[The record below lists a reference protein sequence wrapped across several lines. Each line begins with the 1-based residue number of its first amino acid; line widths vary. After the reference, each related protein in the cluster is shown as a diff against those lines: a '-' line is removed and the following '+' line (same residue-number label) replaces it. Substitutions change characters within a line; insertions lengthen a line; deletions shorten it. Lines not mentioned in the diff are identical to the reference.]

1 MAIKQNT
8 LLPILGVLGMLI
20 VGTILYQQFSS
31 SNNTVKSGEPITQ
44 IPQPEPLP
52 VATRADGDN
61 PHETL
66 KSVVA
71 SNEALRKQVQ
81 DIVKRND
88 ELERG
93 IGGSRPAPTPSAAA
107 PEQGGS
113 VLDAAGRAA
122 DNLLNGMPSMPSMPS
137 GMPVNLGGQVGRV
150 VNTAPI
156 VGDME
161 VSEIASSPGA
171 VVYEKKIPMGF
182 AALEESRGKNQGATQ
197 TRYVRTTVSA
207 DGTVSASGAGESGS
221 LGSASIAAQKAAI
234 APVDEAY
241 FTIPENAT
249 LVGVKAM
256 TSIIGRVPIDGRV
269 TDPMQFKAVVGREN
283 LAANGWELPDDLA
296 GMIVTGV
303 AIGDMALSC
312 SEGKIRSA
320 TFVFNDG
327 TIRTVSART
336 GGRTG
341 AGGGASGD
349 LGFISDRY
357 GNPCIAGKF
366 VTNAPAFLTDIVGAK
381 TLGVAAS
388 AYADAAKLVTQNA
401 STGTT
406 TSQVI
411 DSSKYVLGQAVSGA
425 SDEVTSWLLSR
436 LKNSFDAV
444 VTPSGNELVIHLDQ
458 ELRIDKLANARK
470 LTHRSQNSQ
479 TSTRGALYGL
489 E

>member
-8 LLPILGVLGMLI
+8 LLPILGVLGALI
-20 VGTILYQQFSS
+20 IGTILYQQFSS
-31 SNNTVKSGEPITQ
+31 ATVVQSGEPIAQ

-52 VATRADGDN
+52 TATTADSDN
-61 PHETL
+61 PNETL
-66 KSVVA
+66 RSVVA

-81 DIVKRND
+81 EIVKRNE

-93 IGGSRPAPTPSAAA
+93 IGGSRPAPTPTPAA
-107 PEQGGS
+107 ETGGS
-113 VLDAAGRAA
+113 VLEAAGRAA
-122 DNLLNGMPSMPSMPS
+122 DNLLNGMPSMPSSMPA
-137 GMPVNLGGQVGRV
+137 NLGGQVGRV
-150 VNTAPI
+150 VNAAPI

-161 VSEIASSPGA
+161 VADAQSEPG
-171 VVYEKKIPMGF
+171 VVSYEKRIPMGF
-182 AALEESRGKNQGATQ
+182 AAVEDARARGQGPAQ
-197 TRYVRTTVSA
+197 TRYVRTTAAATTGV
-207 DGTVSASGAGESGS
+207 GAGDPG
-221 LGSASIAAQKAAI
+221 AANIAAQRAAI

-341 AGGGASGD
+341 GGGAASGD
-349 LGFISDRY
+349 LGFISDRF

-401 STGTT
+401 STGNTT
-406 TSQVI
+406 TQI
-411 DSSKYVLGQAVSGA
+411 TDSSSYVLGQAVSGA
-425 SDEVTSWLLSR
+425 SDELTSWLLSR

-479 TSTRGALYGL
+479 TSSRGARYGL